1 MNPSSQPG
9 GNKLTPL
16 IASLNVRGQTKM
28 NLSKLLQIE
37 ELLKSQKYSVIFF
50 QESNVEDT
58 TFENCPFIKSNY
70 QILTNNSPNG
80 YGTSALVSNSLKV
93 ENVKALPGGRIL
105 YFEIN
110 KISFVNIYLPSGT
123 AGRGDRESILCD
135 SLPNLLLDSCKT
147 GVIGGD
153 WNCIDSARDASH
165 NASSKISTTL
175 QRLSKMKQWQD
186 LFRVLHPHQKSF
198 SHVYRRNMKDQGLTE
213 GAARL
218 DRLYGW
224 GDLTVSKAEYFP
236 AAFSDHW
243 GLSVNLSLPALSLV
257 AEPQFRTYFKG

>member
-50 QESNVEDT
+50 QESNVEES

-80 YGTSALVSNSLKV
+80 YGTSALVSNSLEVK
-93 ENVKALPGGRIL
+93 NVKALPGGRIL

-110 KISFVNIYLPSGT
+110 KISFVNVYLPSGT
-123 AGRGDRESILCD
+123 AGRGDRDSILCD
-135 SLPNLLLDSCKT
+135 TLPNLLLDSCHT
-147 GVIGGD
+147 GVIGGEE
-153 WNCIDSARDASH
+153 
-165 NASSKISTTL
+165 KE
-175 QRLSKMKQWQD
+175 Q
-186 LFRVLHPHQKSF
+186 
-198 SHVYRRNMKDQGLTE
+198 VYQQLK
-213 GAARL
+213 
-218 DRLYGW
+218 
-224 GDLTVSKAEYFP
+224 VYFEI
-236 AAFSDHW
+236 F
-243 GLSVNLSLPALSLV
+243 
-257 AEPQFRTYFKG
+257 